1 MATLQFKDGMVHNTH
16 QITDTVGVS
25 ANERAMI
32 VGPIEVTSTGVV
44 NLAGSLTVM
53 HELNINGGTVNVQTG
68 GTLDVR

>member
-1 MATLQFKDGMVHNTH
+1 MATLQFKDGMVHNSH
-16 QITDTVGVS
+16 QITGTVGVS
-25 ANERAMI
+25 ANERAML

>member
-1 MATLQFKDGMVHNTH
+1 MATLQFKDGMVHNSH
-16 QITDTVGVS
+16 QITGTVGVS
-25 ANERAMI
+25 ANERAML

-68 GTLDVR
+68 GTLDIR